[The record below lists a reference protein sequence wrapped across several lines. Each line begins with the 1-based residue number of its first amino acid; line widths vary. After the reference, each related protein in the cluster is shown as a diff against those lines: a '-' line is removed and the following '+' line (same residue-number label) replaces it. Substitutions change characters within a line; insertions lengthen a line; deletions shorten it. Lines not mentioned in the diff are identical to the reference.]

1 MPLIK
6 KIDKGSTTVY
16 LWRIEETLEELRKDL
31 HLREAS
37 STRLNGMKSE
47 VHQRGFLS
55 IRHLLKVAGYSDE
68 ELLYDENGKPYL
80 LDNKCISISHS
91 FQYATIIISDEN
103 VGIDIEMKRDKI
115 KRIATKFCN
124 AQELASV
131 AGREDEIQLLTTIWC
146 AKEAM
151 YKMCNSRSLS
161 FKDDMF
167 VDYINN
173 VCSVESNEYS
183 KLFKYELVDLNM
195 FLLVYSFEN

>member
-16 LWRIEETLEELRKDL
+16 LWKIEESFDELRKEL

-55 IRHLLKVAGYSDE
+55 IRHLLQAAGYSDE
-68 ELLYDENGKPYL
+68 ELLYDDCGKPYL
-80 LDNKCISISHS
+80 SDNKYISISHS

-115 KRIATKFCN
+115 KRIASKFCN
-124 AQELASV
+124 AEELANV
-131 AGREDEIQLLTTIWC
+131 VGREDEIQLLTTIWC

-161 FKDDMF
+161 FKDDMS
-167 VDYINN
+167 VDHCNN
-173 VCSVESNEYS
+173 CSSVKAKEYA
-183 KLFKYELVDLNM
+183 KNFNYELIDLND
-195 FLLVYSFEN
+195 FLLVYAFEN